1 VRTILEPT
9 LCMKWTIHTRW
20 SYRSAGENS
29 RADRCCAR
37 RFARNLGLIDTDLIY
52 VQVVATGITDLERTR
67 SCSHHPVARL
77 ERLPL

>member
-1 VRTILEPT
+1 
-9 LCMKWTIHTRW
+9 
-20 SYRSAGENS
+20 
-29 RADRCCAR
+29 
-37 RFARNLGLIDTDLIY
+37 